1 MMQLSVKV
9 YGYQRRYFQY
19 ITCKK
24 ALCFVVTRRIASYLS
39 KKISV
44 LGFFLVSQLFTAT
57 AEKANKKAQISYKSF
72 PRLVKLLIQNYP
84 GQTDTCNVLIYK
96 INKIFRHFMAF
107 LMSKCGRLNLHE
119 MTEAA
124 TRGVLSKNVFLKI
137 S

>member
-24 ALCFVVTRRIASYLS
+24 ALLYCHEKTASYLS

-72 PRLVKLLIQNYP
+72 PRLVKLFIQNYP
-84 GQTDTCNVLIYK
+84 GQTGTCNVLIYK

>member
-1 MMQLSVKV
+1 MMQLSVKI

-24 ALCFVVTRRIASYLS
+24 ALLCCHEKNRWLLVKENLCFR
-39 KKISV
+39 
-44 LGFFLVSQLFTAT
+44 FFLVSQLFTAT
-57 AEKANKKAQISYKSF
+57 AEKTNKKAQISYKSF
-72 PRLVKLLIQNYP
+72 PRLVKLFIQNYL

-107 LMSKCGRLNLHE
+107 LMSKCGRLILHE

-124 TRGVLSKNVFLKI
+124 TRGALSKKMFLKI